1 MMRWSTAATWAL
13 LILLIIGS
21 TWGAPNRLTSKDF
34 TAEELA
40 KMPPEELAKLVP
52 SYILNHFTPEQLAN
66 LTPDELSHLIPT
78 KFQKREFPKIKYK
91 ITVKIKKIP
100 SYDKIANMSATELM
114 NLPVAVEADVYLSP
128 DGRITKVKIKK
139 ADYSILST
147 STVVVYSP
155 HPDDETFG
163 AGGRMRYYKNLG
175 YNVGVVLFT
184 RGEMS
189 NVYNDIL
196 DENGWSEEE
205 FTRDDFANARL
216 REFLAAK
223 SRLGYDWYVDVQEPD
238 GQLWSYTVTTWVQS
252 MEAMLNVVKHIAAQD
267 DSWHPDHEAT
277 AIGLRDANVPSYKK
291 MWYRVYYYGSYD
303 YKYNLP
309 SSIHYVKKNALYE
322 YKYRDTN
329 PDPKTGRFGIAYRST
344 PNIWQYFY
352 DNSVEY
358 FDYRYK
364 NIVGG

>member
-1 MMRWSTAATWAL
+1 MRWGKAGMLAL
-13 LILLIIGS
+13 VVILMVSS
-21 TWGAPNRLTSKDF
+21 TWGAPNSLTSKDF

-40 KMPPEELAKLVP
+40 KMPPEQLAKLVP
-52 SYILNHFTPEQLAN
+52 PYILKRFTPEQLAN
-66 LTPDELSHLIPT
+66 FTPDELSHLLPT
-78 KFQKREFPKIKYK
+78 KFPEKEPFKIPEK
-91 ITVKIKKIP
+91 ITIRIKKIP
-100 SYDKIANMSATELM
+100 SYDRITKMSEIELI
-114 NLPVAVEADVYLSP
+114 NLPIAVEADVYLSP
-128 DGRITKVKIKK
+128 DGRIRDIRIKK
-139 ADYSILST
+139 ADYTILST
-147 STVVVYSP
+147 PTVVVYSP

-163 AGGRMRYYKNLG
+163 SGGRMGYYKNLG

-189 NVYNDIL
+189 SVYYDIL
-196 DENGWSEEE
+196 EENGWSEEE
-205 FTRDDFANARL
+205 FTREDFANARL

-223 SRLGYDWYVDVQEPD
+223 SRLGYDWYVDVQKPD

-267 DSWHPDHEAT
+267 DSWHPDHKAT
-277 AIGLRDANVPSYKK
+277 AIGLRDANVPYHKK
-291 MWYRVYYYGSYD
+291 MWYRVSYYNYYD

-309 SSIHYVKKNALYE
+309 SSIYSVKKDALDE

-352 DNSVEY
+352 NNPVEY

-364 NIVGG
+364 NVKG